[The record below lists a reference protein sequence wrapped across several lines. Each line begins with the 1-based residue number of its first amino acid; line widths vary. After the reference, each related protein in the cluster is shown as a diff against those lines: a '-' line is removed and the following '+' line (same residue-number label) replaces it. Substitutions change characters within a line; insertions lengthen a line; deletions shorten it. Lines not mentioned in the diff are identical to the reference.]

1 MNCAVN
7 NYVKKLVLI
16 ASIAAGSGITYWL
29 LHNKGVVGADKP
41 YVLYEFKGDERD
53 IQDVE
58 NMFKRDLYWLTT
70 RDYYDVRGMMLKRS
84 SDFDDPSK
92 DGDLTIYIMRD
103 KATDKFIGFTA
114 YLRLSFYKGKILF
127 IGVEPDFRGKRYA
140 GELVKFDFDQFKKM
154 NMIKGMLT
162 TRVEN
167 AAARKAYERE
177 GMKEYMIYD
186 GFVYYEKYV

>member
-1 MNCAVN
+1 MYAIDNRI
-7 NYVKKLVLI
+7 KKLVLL
-16 ASIAAGSGITYWL
+16 ASIMLGGSITWL
-29 LHNKGVVGADKP
+29 ALKKDLFGTNKP

-53 IQDVE
+53 IKDVE
-58 NMFKRDLYWLTT
+58 NMFARDLYWLTT
-70 RDYYDVRGMMLKRS
+70 RESYDVRGMMLKRS
-84 SDFDDPSK
+84 SDYEDPSK
-92 DGDLTIYIMRD
+92 DGDLTIYIMRE
-103 KATDKFIGFTA
+103 KGTDKFIGFTA

-140 GELVKFDFDQFKKM
+140 GELVKFDFEQFKKM

-167 AAARKAYERE
+167 KAARTAYERE
-177 GMKEYMIYD
+177 GMKEYMTHD

>member
-16 ASIAAGSGITYWL
+16 ARIGAGSGISYWVL
-29 LHNKGVVGADKP
+29 RDKMHIGVEKP

-53 IQDVE
+53 IKDVE
-58 NMFKRDLYWLTT
+58 GMFKRDLYWLTT
-70 RDYYDVRGMMLKRS
+70 RDYYDVRGMMTRKTS
-84 SDFDDPSK
+84 EFDESSK

-127 IGVEPDFRGKRYA
+127 IGVEPEFRGKRYA
-140 GELVKFDFDQFKKM
+140 GELVKFDFEQFKKM
-154 NMIKGMLT
+154 DMIKGMLT

-177 GMKEYMIYD
+177 GFKEYMIHD

>member
-1 MNCAVN
+1 MNCAINSWVR
-7 NYVKKLVLI
+7 KIVLLG
-16 ASIAAGSGITYWL
+16 SIAVGSGITYWAM
-29 LHNKGVVGADKP
+29 HNKGAVGTDKP

-53 IQDVE
+53 IKDVE
-58 NMFKRDLYWLTT
+58 KMFERDLYWLTT

-84 SDFDDPSK
+84 SDYDDPSK
-92 DGDLTIYIMRD
+92 DGDLTVYIMRD
-103 KATDKFIGFTA
+103 KATDGLIGFTA

-127 IGVEPDFRGKRYA
+127 IAVNPEFRGMRYA

-154 NMIKGMLT
+154 GMIKGMLT

-177 GMKEYMIYD
+177 GFKEYMIHD